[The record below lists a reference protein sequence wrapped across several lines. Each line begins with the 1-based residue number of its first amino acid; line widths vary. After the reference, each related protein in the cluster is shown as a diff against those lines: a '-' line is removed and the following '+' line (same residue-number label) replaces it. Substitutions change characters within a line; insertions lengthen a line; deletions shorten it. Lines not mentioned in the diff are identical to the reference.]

1 MYTPYPFER
10 LPKLTR
16 TQVRALSQLSSLFSG
31 TDLALAQRAAEA
43 LIGLA
48 LSSSVGLPGA
58 CFGRD
63 VAARTQAVWIEL
75 TLADAAGL
83 ATELSVWL
91 ELPLGFCELL
101 IERTL
106 GGDGA
111 LGMLSS
117 GGALDELRLGALA
130 YLVARACAAAGPRFR
145 LQTLRSSAPPLTDAT
160 LVRVPVSIVCQGEAA
175 VLQFYAPVL
184 LLHDARSTRS
194 ALRALPEVTLALSA
208 EAGFARLDL
217 ATLRSLH
224 AGDVIVLQHT
234 GLWRE
239 CEDAEFQGA
248 IDVRVR
254 GSATVLHCQLHDG
267 RLEVETIAC
276 SAEPSMTSGRRIPE
290 PNSDSPSESDGV
302 IAPREHAENAAGSAD
317 LARDAPIEV
326 TLEIARF
333 QLRLDELERVR
344 PGDVLVTGRRV
355 GEAVTLRAANQ
366 AFAEGELVD
375 VEGELGVRITRI
387 LGE

>member
-1 MYTPYPFER
+1 MYTPYPFES

-16 TQVRALSQLSSLFSG
+16 AQVRAMAQLHSLVSG
-31 TDLALAQRAAEA
+31 TDLALAQRAAEL
-43 LIGLA
+43 LIGLT
-48 LSSSVGLPGA
+48 LSCSVGMPGA

-63 VAARTQAVWIEL
+63 VAARTQSVWIEL

-83 ATELSVWL
+83 AAELSVWL

-117 GGALDELRLGALA
+117 GAAIDELRLGALA
-130 YLVARACAAAGPRFR
+130 YLVARACAASGPRFR
-145 LQTLRSSAPPLTDAT
+145 LQTLRSSAPPLTDAA
-160 LVRVPVSIVCQGEAA
+160 LVRVAVTIVCQGEAA
-175 VLQFYAPVL
+175 VLQFYAPAL
-184 LLHDARSTRS
+184 LLHDARATRPK
-194 ALRALPEVTLALSA
+194 LRALPELTLALSA
-208 EAGFARLDL
+208 DAGFARVDL
-217 ATLRSLH
+217 ATLRSLRC
-224 AGDVIVLQHT
+224 GDVIVLQHT

-239 CEDAEFQGA
+239 SEDCEFQGA
-248 IDVRVR
+248 IDVHVR
-254 GSATVLHCQLHDG
+254 GSATVLHCRLRDG

-276 SAEPSMTSGRRIPE
+276 SAEPAMTSGRRIPE
-290 PNSDSPSESDGV
+290 PSSDSPSESDG
-302 IAPREHAENAAGSAD
+302 ATETLERAGNAD

-326 TLEIARF
+326 ALEIARF
-333 QLRLDELERVR
+333 QVRLDELERVR